1 MIAWIAFLIALGGA
15 CFYLSGHQPF
25 PEISRRFSY
34 FVLISGAFL
43 MISEQGPRD
52 TSPEVPAIIALVL
65 GAYGTIRGSWD
76 MSRTSKDFIVG
87 PFGGC
92 LLTVGSISLMVG
104 YWDDGG
110 TQEHL
115 SSFILASVL
124 ILMEIY
130 LIFKG
135 LIIGVPGIAWSKA
148 GLRQIQRGL
157 LEGPSGALAYFENSW
172 DAEEDWLGAMS
183 YAAITKIYRHLG
195 QDDLADQNED
205 KLNELGGWD
214 AVDSAWNEAVD
225 SALQSLKNS
234 SWSKPTDDM

>member
-1 MIAWIAFLIALGGA
+1 M
-15 CFYLSGHQPF
+15 
-25 PEISRRFSY
+25 
-34 FVLISGAFL
+34 
-43 MISEQGPRD
+43 
-52 TSPEVPAIIALVL
+52 
-65 GAYGTIRGSWD
+65 
-76 MSRTSKDFIVG
+76 
-87 PFGGC
+87 
-92 LLTVGSISLMVG
+92 
-104 YWDDGG
+104 
-110 TQEHL
+110 
-115 SSFILASVL
+115 

-183 YAAITKIYRHLG
+183 YAAITKIHRHLG
-195 QDDLADQNED
+195 QNDLADQNEN

-225 SALQSLKNS
+225 NALQSLKNS
-234 SWSKPTDDM
+234 SWTKPTDDM